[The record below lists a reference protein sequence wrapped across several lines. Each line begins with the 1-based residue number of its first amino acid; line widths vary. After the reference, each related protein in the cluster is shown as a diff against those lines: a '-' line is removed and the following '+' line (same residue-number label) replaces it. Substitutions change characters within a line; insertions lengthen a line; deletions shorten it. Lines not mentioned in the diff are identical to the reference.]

1 MEQANI
7 LLPKWEFI
15 NRPGTNEAAGMIVKP
30 EFQRMVFYN
39 MSPVEVS

>member
-15 NRPGTNEAAGMIVKP
+15 DRPGTNEAAGMIVKP